1 MDEILLGRGKGHSKK
16 KAEQAA
22 AKDAFEKMV
31 K

>member
-1 MDEILLGRGKGHSKK
+1 GKGHSKK

-22 AKDAFEKMV
+22 AQDAFSKMV